1 MLILENAEFSELD
14 EDIQTQCLGQVARV
28 DNGLSQ
34 WWEWWD
40 SGYANSMGQD
50 MQAMENAIHIQCP
63 SSGKTKCERSYC
75 EFVER
80 LILDGN
86 NAGECL
92 NQPEF
97 DDCVDGGFNYS
108 GIVRAHLRVPNL
120 SGVNRKEECTDEPKN
135 AKEKFL
141 SGKPDNNTFAPERV
155 SLRLDRSVETVQ
167 VFMIDLPV
175 APKQMDISHE
185 PIQMELDRRI
195 VEQDGVV
202 RYTLTRDIWSEEEHL
217 DSF

>member
-1 MLILENAEFSELD
+1 MRLQKAVLASPLNTKLSEDGVGICMLILENAEFSELD

-108 GIVRAHLRVPNL
+108 GIVELA
-120 SGVNRKEECTDEPKN
+120 SS
-135 AKEKFL
+135 KF
-141 SGKPDNNTFAPERV
+141 EWC
-155 SLRLDRSVETVQ
+155 E
-167 VFMIDLPV
+167 
-175 APKQMDISHE
+175 
-185 PIQMELDRRI
+185 
-195 VEQDGVV
+195 
-202 RYTLTRDIWSEEEHL
+202 
-217 DSF
+217 